1 MRRVVV
7 AVLLLL
13 WSSIGPSSLL
23 AQVLR
28 VSTWQVRDCPSGKT
42 TAGASV
48 SPADEGWFER
58 AAAVLDA
65 ADADVII
72 VYGIPDG
79 DAAKKLAGL
88 LKPRKYAVALH
99 VGFRFNGPKGPFVGE
114 PFAIL
119 SRKERLNSKAIEWG
133 STGRIDLPGGF
144 AFATF
149 RHGPSVAT
157 VCVGIMPGS
166 LTNMTAASD
175 HAYFSRKRG
184 YAAQYLVHYSSWLAT
199 TYTNAVV
206 ATYLTGDIPIGT
218 KLPAADECAKI
229 LDQAGFRVLSPGSAE
244 DKTRLSITNGLHVD
258 RVLDPIFTKSVDFAA
273 SRLVPRPQPEYPV
286 VTCDLTLKAPAS
298 AAARKPPAAKPARP
312 APTPPAVPEAAASPV
327 STLAANA
334 PEVAPVPA
342 PAPAPTS
349 TTPPAPAAAP
359 RIEDLPAL
367 AVASPKLRR
376 SDADARPAPSRDG
389 VDNLGAQARAWLLP
403 ASVGASV
410 LLLALVFVRPWR
422 SRRGVRASIAAPAST
437 PLANDAMFLEVRPA
451 VAAAAGGPPQARSEP
466 AGQQEV
472 VLGPSPTATGNAD
485 EVLRRDRM
493 ASAGAGASASAS
505 AGPELAGHAR
515 VDVMPHLR
523 RLMRDKLVL
532 WLNQQRTQLL
542 RSHEAGTAQVLDMQA
557 RLEQLKNQF
566 QERLIAQQQRIAEL
580 DTALK
585 RKETIIKDLLRNV
598 GRRAA
603 D

>member
-1 MRRVVV
+1 MRLVVV

-79 DAAKKLAGL
+79 EAAKKLAGL

-149 RHGPSVAT
+149 RHGPSIAS

-206 ATYLTGDIPIGT
+206 ATYLTGDIPVGP

-229 LDQAGFRVLSPGSAE
+229 LDLAGFRALSPGPAE

-286 VTCDLTLKAPAS
+286 VTCDLSLKAPAS
-298 AAARKPPAAKPARP
+298 ASARKPPAAKPARP
-312 APTPPAVPEAAASPV
+312 APTPPAVPETAASPV

-342 PAPAPTS
+342 PALALAPTS
-349 TTPPAPAAAP
+349 PTPAAPAAAA
-359 RIEDLPAL
+359 RIEDVPAL
-367 AVASPKLRR
+367 AVASPKPGR
-376 SDADARPAPSRDG
+376 SDARPAPSRDG
-389 VDNLGAQARAWLLP
+389 VDHVGAQVRAWLLP

-410 LLLALVFVRPWR
+410 LLLALVIVRPWR

-451 VAAAAGGPPQARSEP
+451 VAPAAGSPQARSEM

-493 ASAGAGASASAS
+493 ANAGAGAGASASAES
-505 AGPELAGHAR
+505 ELAGQAR

-532 WLNQQRTQLL
+532 WLNQQRTHLL
-542 RSHEAGTAQVLDMQA
+542 HSHEAGTAQVLDLQA
-557 RLEQLKNQF
+557 RLEHLKGQF

-598 GRRAA
+598 SRRAA